1 MAKDQKPR
9 EPTWWERAAALTK
22 AAAYTEHDGEPRT
35 RAIPGKLARLDD
47 RDLVLIVYD
56 MRTRVWASDTEKSL
70 YEAAGSQAH
79 GAARPARIAGSISMG
94 VEYMVRDINAKGGT
108 AYRLPP
114 RSKLKWC
121 RGTPPAASKPA
132 RADALGCTTFKVGRR
147 IIARC
152 SACWAAGH
160 YEHAASEHN
169 TMSEADIW
177 ASNHR
182 CKT

>member
-1 MAKDQKPR
+1 MAKDQKQR

-35 RAIPGKLARLDD
+35 RAVPGKLARLND

-56 MRTRVWASDTEKSL
+56 MRTRVWASDAEKAL

-79 GAARPARIAGSISMG
+79 GAARPARIGMSIS
-94 VEYMVRDINAKGGT
+94 INAKGGT

-121 RGTPPAASKPA
+121 RGTPPAPPKLV

-160 YEHAASEHN
+160 YEHAASSHN
-169 TMSEADIW
+169 TMSEADVW

-182 CKT
+182 CKI